1 MDTSFHIFHTAA
13 SVLSS
18 WHFIS
23 VYPNKLR
30 NTTAKRTQQQP
41 RKEICIV
48 LPSSMEPDWNALQSQ
63 LSCLVQQIY
72 MYVADPQAQ
81 TVLYH
86 KKNLNLI

>member
-13 SVLSS
+13 SVLSF

-48 LPSSMEPDWNALQSQ
+48 LPSSMEPDWSALQSQ
-63 LSCLVQQIY
+63 LSCLAQRIC
-72 MYVADPQAQ
+72 VADPQAQ
-81 TVLYH
+81 IVLYH